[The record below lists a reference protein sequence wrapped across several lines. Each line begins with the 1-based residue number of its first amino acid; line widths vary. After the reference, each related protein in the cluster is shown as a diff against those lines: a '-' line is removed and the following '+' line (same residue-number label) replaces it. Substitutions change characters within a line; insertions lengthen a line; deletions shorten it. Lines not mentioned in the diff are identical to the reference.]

1 MYHKLM
7 LENHTMFTK
16 QVYEQLAGRE
26 LSSGQ
31 PKILEYLFEHD
42 GSVQKDIALA
52 CGIEPATV
60 TSLLSRMEKS
70 GIIERKMQN
79 NNRRFWYVYLT
90 EKGKEEAV
98 YVKKAFESVKET
110 ALKDFTNDEKEQFTE
125 YLKRVN
131 KNLKEVLF

>member
-7 LENHTMFTK
+7 LENQTMFTK
-16 QVYEQLAGRE
+16 QVFEQLEGRG

-42 GSVQKDIALA
+42 GSVQKDIAQA
-52 CGIEPATV
+52 CKIEPATV

-70 GIIERKMQN
+70 EIIERKMQN

-90 EKGKEEAV
+90 EKGREEAV
-98 YVKKAFESVKET
+98 YVKKAFDTVKEI
-110 ALKDFTNDEKEQFTE
+110 ALKDFTNKEKELFIE

-131 KNLKEVLF
+131 KNLKEELI

>member
-16 QVYEQLAGRE
+16 KVYERLADRE

-31 PKILEYLFEHD
+31 PKILEYLYEHD
-42 GSVQKDIALA
+42 GSVQKEIAQA

-60 TSLLSRMEKS
+60 TSLLSRMEKN
-70 GIIERKMQN
+70 GIIVRKMQN
-79 NNRRFWYVYLT
+79 NNRRFLYVYLT
-90 EKGKEEAV
+90 EKGKEEAD
-98 YVKKAFESVKET
+98 YVKKAFDILEGI
-110 ALKDFTNDEKEQFTE
+110 ALKDFTNKEKDQFNE

-131 KNLKEVLF
+131 KNLKEV

>member
-7 LENHTMFTK
+7 LENQTMFTK
-16 QVYEQLAGRE
+16 QVFEQLEGRE

-31 PKILEYLFEHD
+31 PKILEYLYEHD
-42 GSVQKDIALA
+42 GSVQKDIAQA
-52 CGIEPATV
+52 CKIEPATV

-70 GIIERKMQN
+70 EIIERRMQN

-90 EKGKEEAV
+90 EKGREEAV
-98 YVKKAFESVKET
+98 YVKKAFDTVKEI
-110 ALKDFTNDEKEQFTE
+110 ALKDFTNKEKELFIQ

-131 KNLKEVLF
+131 KNLKEELI

>member
-7 LENHTMFTK
+7 LENQTMFTK
-16 QVYEQLAGRE
+16 QVYEQLEGRG

-31 PKILEYLFEHD
+31 PKILEYLYEHD
-42 GSVQKDIALA
+42 GSVQKDIAQA
-52 CGIEPATV
+52 CKIEPATV

-70 GIIERKMQN
+70 EIIERRMQN

-90 EKGKEEAV
+90 EKGREEAV
-98 YVKKAFESVKET
+98 YVKKAFDTVKEI
-110 ALKDFTNDEKEQFTE
+110 ALKDFTNKEKEVFIG

-131 KNLKEVLF
+131 KNLKEE

>member
-16 QVYEQLAGRE
+16 KVYEQLADRE

-31 PKILEYLFEHD
+31 PKILEYLYEHD
-42 GSVQKDIALA
+42 GSVQKEIAQA

-60 TSLLSRMEKS
+60 TSLLSRMEKN

-79 NNRRFWYVYLT
+79 DNRRFLYVYLT
-90 EKGKEEAV
+90 EKGKEEAG
-98 YVKKAFESVKET
+98 YVKKAFDILEAI
-110 ALKDFTNDEKEQFTE
+110 ALKDFTNKEKEQFLK
-125 YLKRVN
+125 YLERVN
-131 KNLKEVLF
+131 KNLKEV

>member
-7 LENHTMFTK
+7 LENQTMFTK
-16 QVYEQLAGRE
+16 QVFEQLEGRG

-31 PKILEYLFEHD
+31 PKILEYLYEHD
-42 GSVQKDIALA
+42 GSVQKDIAQA
-52 CGIEPATV
+52 CKIEPATV

-70 GIIERKMQN
+70 KIIERKMQN

-90 EKGKEEAV
+90 EKGREEAV
-98 YVKKAFESVKET
+98 YVKKAFDTVKEI
-110 ALKDFTNDEKEQFTE
+110 ALKDFTNKEKELFIE

-131 KNLKEVLF
+131 KNLKEELI

>member
-7 LENHTMFTK
+7 LENQTMFTK
-16 QVYEQLAGRE
+16 QVFEQLEGRG

-31 PKILEYLFEHD
+31 PKILEYLYEHD
-42 GSVQKDIALA
+42 GSVQKDIAQA
-52 CGIEPATV
+52 CNIEPATV

-70 GIIERKMQN
+70 EIIERKMQN

-90 EKGKEEAV
+90 EKGREEAV
-98 YVKKAFESVKET
+98 YVKRAFDTVKEI
-110 ALKDFTNDEKEQFTE
+110 ALKDFTNKEKELFIE

-131 KNLKEVLF
+131 KNLKEELI